1 MEKLSRTELRDAVL
15 NDESLSEEVKKQLL
29 DLIKTPSFGL
39 VWEEKTEDVIE
50 NLREELPVLQE
61 VKERAIISEDPEAP
75 NHVLIEADNLEA
87 LIALTYT
94 HAEKFDAI
102 YLDPPYNSGA
112 TDWRYNNDYVDKE
125 DAYRHS
131 KWLCMMEHRLRLVRR
146 LLNPLNS
153 VLIVTIDEREYHH
166 LGCLLEQ
173 MFPTARIQ
181 MVSSVISPQ
190 GNPRKNQFNR
200 VDEYLYF
207 VQLGESSPELL
218 PLSDEWRRNAEDKRT
233 LGLLWQ
239 TLMRTGNHSERAHSP
254 NCFYPILVSPDG
266 KQFMGVGEPLGREG
280 RREDYVVPE
289 GCVAIWPIHTNGK
302 EGVWNLGG
310 QSLLE
315 IQKKGYVKLGNFTP
329 RGMAIQYLPK
339 GQIEKVES
347 GLLKIDGYNE
357 DGSIISNSEVR
368 RIDPGTQWRISTH
381 DATRFGTQL
390 LRDIFGD
397 KVFAF
402 PKSLYAVE
410 DALNFFIAYK
420 PNALVLDAFAGSGT
434 TMHAIMDLNR
444 SELFRGNRQ
453 CFLISNNE
461 NHICEEVTYERN
473 KRVIQGYTTPKGEH
487 VPGLTVNSLRYYR
500 VAHTPR
506 KHTHENKM
514 LLSHA
519 MTEMLQIKWN
529 AYTEPER
536 FGSLRVKP
544 KYMRY
549 FQGDEDV
556 LIIYVP
562 EIIPYIVKE
571 IKAMPEGKPL
581 HVYVATD
588 GIYAYSEEFSEVSK
602 RIELAA
608 IPSAYY
614 NAIKSILPAPKEE
627 HGEYVPSADDEYII
641 EQADK
646 NDYQD

>member
-1 MEKLSRTELRDAVL
+1 
-15 NDESLSEEVKKQLL
+15 
-29 DLIKTPSFGL
+29 
-39 VWEEKTEDVIE
+39 
-50 NLREELPVLQE
+50 
-61 VKERAIISEDPEAP
+61 
-75 NHVLIEADNLEA
+75 
-87 LIALTYT
+87 
-94 HAEKFDAI
+94 
-102 YLDPPYNSGA
+102 
-112 TDWRYNNDYVDKE
+112 
-125 DAYRHS
+125 
-131 KWLCMMEHRLRLVRR
+131 MEHRLRIIRR

-173 MFPTARIQ
+173 IFPLARIQ

-207 VQLGESSPELL
+207 VQIGESSPELL

-239 TLMRTGNHSERAHSP
+239 TLMRTGNHSEREHSP
-254 NCFYPILVSPDG
+254 NCFYPIFVSTDG
-266 KQFMGVGEPLGREG
+266 KHFLGVGEPIGRNG
-280 RREDYVVPE
+280 KREDYSIPE
-289 GCVAIWPIHTNGK
+289 GCIAIWPIHTNRK
-302 EGVWNLGG
+302 EGVWNLGAR
-310 QSLLE
+310 SLLE
-315 IQKKGYVKLGNFTP
+315 IQKKGYVKLGGFTP

-347 GLLKIDGYNE
+347 GLFHIDGYNE
-357 DGSIISNSEVR
+357 DGSIVSNSEVR

-390 LRDIFGD
+390 LRDIFGE

-402 PKSLYAVE
+402 PKSLYAVK

-444 SELFRGNRQ
+444 SELFGGKRQ

-461 NHICEEVTYERN
+461 NNICEEVTYERN
-473 KRVIQGYTTPKGEH
+473 KRVIQGYTTPKGEN
-487 VPGLTVNSLRYYR
+487 VDGLTNNNLRYYR
-500 VAHTPR
+500 VEHTPR

-514 LLSHA
+514 LLAQA
-519 MTEMLQIKWN
+519 MKEMLQIKWN
-529 AYTEPER
+529 AYKEPDR
-536 FGSLRVKP
+536 FGNLKVKP

-549 FQGDEDV
+549 FEGDENV
-556 LIIYVP
+556 LIIYMP

-571 IKAMPEGKPL
+571 IKEMPEGKML
-581 HVYVATD
+581 HIYIAAD
-588 GIYAYSEEFSEVSK
+588 GNYAFSEEFSEVAK

-608 IPSAYY
+608 IPAVYY
-614 NAIKSILPAPKEE
+614 NAIKSIIPAPKEE
-627 HGEYVPSADDEYII
+627 EVDYTPTAEDEEII
-641 EQADK
+641 AQSEMSELN
-646 NDYQD
+646 NDAL